1 MSSVACSY
9 ILFYVVQFSRY
20 KPSDL
25 LRSDRNARTYIQAL
39 PSALKWTPRKSDSS
53 AFVGKGR
60 RNLWMCSFPSFAGEA
75 ERNRFILTRSSPR
88 LISTGQLHASRRFH
102 LRPINDVV
110 YIEPYSIK
118 DERSNLR
125 VSFTLRCLQRLS
137 RPYVATQPCPWR
149 DNWCTSGTSIPV
161 LSY

>member
-1 MSSVACSY
+1 MLSRTFKTEQRKSFISHKHSAFLMLSGQNQTLPTSSG
-9 ILFYVVQFSRY
+9 F
-20 KPSDL
+20 
-25 LRSDRNARTYIQAL
+25 AL
-39 PSALKWTPRKSDSS
+39 PPNENLGFHLERKNEP
-53 AFVGKGR
+53 V
-60 RNLWMCSFPSFAGEA
+60 MCSFPSFAGEA
-75 ERNRFILTRSSPR
+75 ERNRFVLTRSSPR